1 MTATPDPAPRPVA
14 VSVPPQVDEPR
25 SLWRH
30 RPYVLYVAGEASSV
44 AGSSVSAVAVPYL
57 AVVELNASTAQVS
70 ALVFLA
76 QLPSLLFAL
85 PAGALADRHPKR
97 PLMIGGDLA
106 CVIVLLTLP
115 LAAVLDQLTF
125 PQLMAVAFVQATG
138 GVIHDAAAIAY
149 LPTLLDR
156 SLLQRGNSRIGGLFS
171 LSATAGSSLGAVL
184 VSALGAAR
192 AVLADALSY
201 AISAWCTTRIR
212 VTAPPPSPRPGRAR
226 LHTEIAEGVRY
237 VFAEPTL
244 AALTVTNSSM
254 SFALGVLNTV
264 WALYLLRELHFS
276 STAFGLVMGT
286 ATLGSCAG
294 ALLAPRMTRWFGPGP
309 MMLTA
314 LLLTPLTQIPLL
326 TASPGRSWQIA
337 IGAGLAVQLFCAA
350 AAGTTQRSIR
360 QMITTARLQGRMQAV
375 STWLTGGS
383 RPFAAPLAGAIGTL
397 HGVRSALIVG
407 TVLLFVPV
415 AVLAFSPVRSLRAL
429 PEPAPDADGG
439 PRAPADVPAP
449 ALEPAL
455 LEKEGDRP

>member
-1 MTATPDPAPRPVA
+1 MTATPDPAARPVA
-14 VSVPPQVDEPR
+14 VSAPPQVDKPR

-57 AVVELNASTAQVS
+57 AVVELNAPTAQVS
-70 ALVFLA
+70 ALVFLT
-76 QLPSLLFAL
+76 QLPCLLFAL

-115 LAAVLDQLTF
+115 LAAVFDQLTF
-125 PQLMAVAFVQATG
+125 PQLMAVAFVQATA

-156 SLLQRGNSRIGGLFS
+156 PLLQRGNSRIGGLFS

-201 AISAWCTTRIR
+201 AVSAWCTTRIR
-212 VTAPPPSPRPGRAR
+212 VTEPPPSPRTGRGR
-226 LHTEIAEGVRY
+226 LRTEIAEGVRY

-244 AALTVTNSSM
+244 TALTLTNSTM

-276 STAFGLVMGT
+276 SAAFGLVMGA

-309 MMLTA
+309 MMLTV
-314 LLLTPLTQIPLL
+314 LILTPLTQIPLL
-326 TASPGRSWQIA
+326 AASPGRSWQIA

-407 TVLLFVPV
+407 TVLLLVPV

-429 PEPAPDADGG
+429 PEPAPDPDGD

-449 ALEPAL
+449 AHEPAP